1 MPEGRSNELPITV
14 SRRKALDMALAAGL
28 QSPATEGPPT
38 QLMELNES
46 GRGEAV
52 EDDEVDVGWRWAEVI
67 SPMMLLPIQG

>member
-1 MPEGRSNELPITV
+1 
-14 SRRKALDMALAAGL
+14 MALAAGL